1 MINIYNLVKIL
12 NKTLYFNPN
21 LIKSEDII
29 DSIIDS
35 RFYVEYIDNKNKNRI
50 SNNRYLR
57 YLDYKYI
64 MYLKYVIKEDIPDY
78 SQEKYS
84 EKYYRK
90 IDEIYNKYFV
100 NKRNLDDY
108 TLIDDD
114 LINKKIYLTIDM
126 DNEKI
131 IIDDSELYED
141 YPKINTIEESLFVLG
156 LDYIEK
162 LIETDIHHLTEKFK
176 VENQYFTI
184 LLPSILIKNN
194 EEYLDNIIFMNIY
207 DSGMI
212 NIKLMISD
220 KREKLLSNDNIN
232 MLDEIYSKIEI
243 PKKILKYK
251 DVDFFDKYIMYDKS
265 IVDIMNEYSEIILN
279 ILNWS
284 SIKEDNRMI
293 QPEYTLLK
301 EEELTNK
308 EMGIFLLGAN
318 KKYINGLKDKDL
330 KDIEKKYLILDRK
343 YYNAYSTNISLL
355 QNIEKKALGLSNE
368 EFQQTDIS
376 KTLILNSIENNRIYE
391 IVLIKKYFYLLLLDQ
406 LKNINTQNFDV
417 DAFESL
423 KSLRE
428 KFELSYNEN
437 FIFQEK
443 TTYRK
448 VYKSMY
454 NNMFLEIDFKTK
466 VINEEERIEKIL
478 KKKKAEQIQSKETGN
493 QWITIITTVLT
504 TILSMNNMPKI
515 IKIIGEGLE
524 SQINIEII
532 NRFGSFLKSK
542 NIIIAM
548 IFTIFLILIIISINN
563 KHFKNKEKI

>member
-64 MYLKYVIKEDIPDY
+64 IYLKYVIKEDIPDY

-90 IDEIYNKYFV
+90 IDEVYNKYFV

-141 YPKINTIEESLFVLG
+141 YPKINTIEESLCILG

-220 KREKLLSNDNIN
+220 KREKLLSNDNTN
-232 MLDEIYSKIEI
+232 LLDEIYSKIEI

-417 DAFESL
+417 DTFESL

-448 VYKSMY
+448 AYKSMY